1 VAYFLHETTGND
13 ETADHAKHIGYDI
26 YTGPSSGMVS
36 NGLEEDWKIIDSKEH
51 IKECKE
57 CSERRAP
64 LCLSFEKNERH
75 HGFVANMALPGK
87 KEKEYDWG
95 DADQRDDRRIIP
107 WALVSTPL
115 ESLINSQFLCE

>member
-1 VAYFLHETTGND
+1 MRRCIPAFL
-13 ETADHAKHIGYDI
+13 
-26 YTGPSSGMVS
+26 
-36 NGLEEDWKIIDSKEH
+36 
-51 IKECKE
+51 
-57 CSERRAP
+57 

-115 ESLINSQFLCE
+115 ESEKKTTDCTKR